1 MALLTEDTAQHI
13 REWAK
18 EGLWLLD
25 ELDRQ
30 DRDKAVTLFRS
41 VFRVPPWEEIQR
53 RDLAGR

>member
-13 REWAK
+13 REWAR

-30 DRDKAVTLFRS
+30 DREGGYTLIRSESPWVPWAV
-41 VFRVPPWEEIQR
+41 
-53 RDLAGR
+53 GKK